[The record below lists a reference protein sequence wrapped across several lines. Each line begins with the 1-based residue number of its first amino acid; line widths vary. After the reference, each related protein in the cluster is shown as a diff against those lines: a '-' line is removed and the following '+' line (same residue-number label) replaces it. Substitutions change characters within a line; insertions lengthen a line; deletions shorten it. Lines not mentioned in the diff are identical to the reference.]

1 MERKSQN
8 LSLAFSGLL
17 FAVLLGLSFWQTS
30 FDFGDYRPESPAV
43 TFVLW
48 GISTIVIL
56 GLLALGFM
64 LFRTLLKLYIER
76 KRKQAGSKLKTK
88 LVGGALVVSLLP
100 VVCMVIFSFKI
111 LNRTL
116 DKWFSYPTKEIIESS
131 EAVSSRL
138 NEIMRHK
145 TETDAAWLASLP
157 VVARSLGA
165 ADPGDD
171 DRPER
176 LEETVRR
183 VGAEYVAIVAADST
197 EPVWEVR
204 STALIKGPVA
214 WKVPE
219 AGASAPSSGIAQE
232 IVWASAPVMEGEKV
246 LGRLIVGWPIP
257 RDILERQQHMA
268 SNLDLWAFYEGQRR
282 EIRYFY
288 LGMLALIT
296 VFVLFVGVWLS
307 LFVSKQI
314 STPIEALLEATSAI
328 SEGRLDHRIDT
339 PGMDE
344 LGGLITSFNNM
355 TRDLEE
361 RTRALQ
367 QSNRDLGQ
375 ANAEIESRRR
385 FINAILENITPG
397 VVSITEQGEVLK
409 SNSSAAKILPKIELN
424 GSLLT
429 LFEGEDLQE
438 IRYLLNR
445 ARRIGLASRDFE
457 LERDRRILH
466 LTVTVSALERQT
478 PDRSGRPSRFVVVLE
493 DTTELLRAQK
503 SAAWNEVARRVAHEI
518 KNPLTPIALSAERMA
533 RLLERF
539 DVDSSPAERRE
550 LRDRFIRSTH
560 TITREVES
568 LRRLVDEF
576 SQLARFPQAHPQSCD
591 LNQVVAEALHVFEG
605 RLDNVSLTSRLDPSL
620 PPAWID
626 PEQFKR
632 VVVNLVDNAAEAM
645 QGSWVREIVVET
657 APGSMPESIELSVSD
672 TGPGVSAEDKEKLF
686 LPYFS
691 TKSRGTGLGLAI
703 VSRIISDHGGTI
715 RVEDKR
721 PSGSR
726 FIVETPVAEPALVGV
741 SS

>member
-17 FAVLLGLSFWQTS
+17 FVILLGLSFWQTS
-30 FDFGDYRPESPAV
+30 FDFGDFRPESPAA

-56 GLLALGFM
+56 GVLTLGFL

-76 KRKQAGSKLKTK
+76 RRKQPGSKLKTK

-100 VVCMVIFSFKI
+100 VVCMVVFSFKI

-116 DKWFSYPTKEIIESS
+116 DKWFSYPTKEINENS
-131 EAVSSRL
+131 EALASRL

-157 VVARSLGA
+157 VVSRALGA
-165 ADPGDD
+165 ADSGD

-183 VGAEYVAIVAADST
+183 VGAEYVAIVAEDAT
-197 EPVWEVR
+197 KPIWEVR
-204 STALIKGPVA
+204 STSLIRGPVS
-214 WKVPE
+214 WRVPDANNE
-219 AGASAPSSGIAQE
+219 GLQSGIAQE
-232 IVWASAPVMEGEKV
+232 IVWASAPVLDGEARI
-246 LGRLIVGWPIP
+246 GRLIVGWPIP

-288 LGMLALIT
+288 LAMLALIT

-314 STPIEALLEATSAI
+314 SEPIEALLDATSAI
-328 SEGRLDHRIDT
+328 SEGRLDHRIQS
-339 PGMDE
+339 PGIDE
-344 LGGLITSFNNM
+344 LGGLIASFNEM
-355 TRDLEE
+355 THDLEE

-409 SNSSAAKILPKIELN
+409 SNSSAAKILPKIEVN
-424 GSLLT
+424 GSVLT
-429 LFEGEDLQE
+429 LFDGEDLDE
-438 IRYLLNR
+438 FRYLLNR

-457 LERDRRILH
+457 IEREGRIMH

-478 PDRSGRPSRFVVVLE
+478 PDRSGRPSRFVLVLE

-533 RLLERF
+533 RLLDRF
-539 DVDSSPAERRE
+539 DDNASPAERRE
-550 LRDRFIRSTH
+550 LRERFIRSTD
-560 TITREVES
+560 TIGREVES

-576 SQLARFPQAHPQSCD
+576 SQLARFPQAHPRRSD
-591 LNQVVAEALHVFEG
+591 LNQVVSEALQVFDG
-605 RLDNVSLTSRLDPSL
+605 RLDEVSVTTRLDPEL
-620 PPAWID
+620 PAAWID
-626 PEQFKR
+626 PDQFKR
-632 VVVNLVDNAAEAM
+632 VVVNLVDNAAEALE
-645 QGSWVREIVVET
+645 GCWVREIVVET
-657 APGSMPESIELSVSD
+657 APGTMPDTVELVVTD
-672 TGPGVSAEDKEKLF
+672 TGPGISPEDKEKLF

-703 VSRIISDHGGTI
+703 VSRIVSDHGGSI

-726 FIVETPVAEPALVGV
+726 FIVETPVAEPLLAGV
-741 SS
+741 PS

>member
-8 LSLAFSGLL
+8 FSLVVSGLL
-17 FAVLLGLSFWQTS
+17 FLVLLGLSFWQTS
-30 FDFGDYRPESPAV
+30 FDFGEFRPESPTV

-56 GLLALGFM
+56 GVLTLGFL
-64 LFRTLLKLYIER
+64 LFRTLLKLYVER

-100 VVCMVIFSFKI
+100 VVCMVVFSFKI

-131 EAVSSRL
+131 EAVSDRL
-138 NEIMRHK
+138 NEIMIHK

-157 VVARSLGA
+157 VVGRALGA
-165 ADPGDD
+165 ADSMAD

-183 VGAEYVAIVAADST
+183 VGAEYVAIVPADST

-204 STALIKGPVA
+204 STSLVKGPVA
-214 WKVPE
+214 WKLPTPE
-219 AGASAPSSGIAQE
+219 SESLSSGIAQE
-232 IVWASAPVMEGEKV
+232 IVWASAPVMDGEK
-246 LGRLIVGWPIP
+246 LIGRLIVGWPIP

-344 LGGLITSFNNM
+344 LGGLIASFNQM

-367 QSNRDLGQ
+367 QSNHDLGQ

-409 SNSSAAKILPKIELN
+409 SNSSASKILPQIQLN
-424 GSLLT
+424 GSIFEP
-429 LFEGEDLQE
+429 FEGEDLKE

-457 LERDRRILH
+457 MERGGRILH

-503 SAAWNEVARRVAHEI
+503 TAAWTEVARRVAHEI

-533 RLLERF
+533 RLLDRF
-539 DVDSSPAERRE
+539 GPNATEAEREE
-550 LRDRFIRSTH
+550 LRQRFKRSTD
-560 TITREVES
+560 TIQREVGS

-576 SQLARFPQAHPQSCD
+576 SQLARFPRAHPQSCD
-591 LNQVVAEALHVFEG
+591 LNQVISEALHVFEG
-605 RLDNVSLTSRLDPSL
+605 RLEGVDLTARLDPGL

-632 VVVNLVDNAAEAM
+632 VVINLVDNAAEALE
-645 QGSWVREIVVET
+645 GCWVREITVET
-657 APGSMPESIELSVSD
+657 APGSLPDTVELVVSD
-672 TGPGVSAEDKEKLF
+672 TGPGISAEDKEKLF

-703 VSRIISDHGGTI
+703 VSRIVSDHGGSI

-726 FIVETPVAEPALVGV
+726 FIVETPVAEPVLAGV
-741 SS
+741 AT

>member
-1 MERKSQN
+1 M
-8 LSLAFSGLL
+8 AVSGLL
-17 FAVLLGLSFWQTS
+17 FVVLLGLSFWQTS
-30 FDFGDYRPESPAV
+30 FDFGDFRPRSPTV

-48 GISTIVIL
+48 GISTLVIL
-56 GLLALGFM
+56 GVLTLGFL

-76 KRKQAGSKLKTK
+76 RRGLAGSKLKTR
-88 LVGGALVVSLLP
+88 LVGGALALSLLP
-100 VVCMVIFSFKI
+100 VICMVIFSFKV

-131 EAVSSRL
+131 EAVSERL

-157 VVARSLGA
+157 IAARALGA
-165 ADPGDD
+165 DTAED

-183 VGAEYVAIVAADST
+183 VGAEYVALLPVDST
-197 EPVWEVR
+197 KPVWEVR

-214 WKVPE
+214 WKL
-219 AGASAPSSGIAQE
+219 PSSEPSDGTVSGIAQE
-232 IVWASAPVMEGEKV
+232 MVWAAAPVFDGKRQI
-246 LGRLIVGWPIP
+246 GRVIVGWPIP
-257 RDILERQQHMA
+257 RDILERQQYMA
-268 SNLDLWAFYEGQRR
+268 SNLDLWAFYEGERR
-282 EIRYFY
+282 DIRYFY

-296 VFVLFVGVWLS
+296 VFVLFVAVWLS
-307 LFVSKQI
+307 LYVSKQI

-328 SEGRLDHRIDT
+328 SEGRLDYRI
-339 PGMDE
+339 GASGLDE
-344 LGGLITSFNNM
+344 IGGLIVSFNQM

-367 QSNRDLGQ
+367 QSNSDLGQ

-397 VVSITEQGEVLK
+397 VVSVTEQGEILK
-409 SNSSAAKILPKIELN
+409 SNSSAAKIFPDLGAVQSMLEL
-424 GSLLT
+424 
-429 LFEGEDLQE
+429 FQGEDLQE
-438 IRYLLNR
+438 MRYLLNR

-457 LERDRRILH
+457 IERNGRIVH

-503 SAAWNEVARRVAHEI
+503 TAAWNEVARRVAHEI

-533 RLLERF
+533 RLMERF
-539 DVDSSPAERRE
+539 DAASSAEDRRD
-550 LRDRFIRSTH
+550 LQQRFLRSTD
-560 TITREVES
+560 TIRREVES

-576 SQLARFPQAHPQSCD
+576 ARMAQFPQARPERAD

-605 RLDNVSLTSRLDPSL
+605 RLADVSLRARLDPDL
-620 PPAWID
+620 PAAWID

-632 VVVNLVDNAAEAM
+632 VVVNLVDNAAEALE
-645 QGSWVREIVVET
+645 GCWVREIVVET
-657 APGSMPESIELSVSD
+657 APGSHPESVELVVSD
-672 TGPGVSAEDKEKLF
+672 SGPGVSAEDKEKLF

-703 VSRIISDHGGTI
+703 VSRIVAEHGGSI
-715 RVEDKR
+715 RVEDNR

-726 FIVETPVAEPALVGV
+726 FIVEAPVADPAPVGALA
-741 SS
+741 

>member
-1 MERKSQN
+1 MERKSQTF
-8 LSLAFSGLL
+8 SLAVSGLL
-17 FAVLLGLSFWQTS
+17 FVVLLTLSFWQTS
-30 FDFGDYRPESPAV
+30 FDFGEFRPESPTV

-48 GISTIVIL
+48 GISSIVIL
-56 GLLALGFM
+56 GVLTLGFL

-100 VVCMVIFSFKI
+100 VVCMVVFSFKI

-116 DKWFSYPTKEIIESS
+116 DKWFSFPTKEILESS
-131 EAVSSRL
+131 EAVSTRL

-157 VVARSLGA
+157 IVARALGA
-165 ADPGDD
+165 RSTGEAIEPD
-171 DRPER
+171 R
-176 LEETVRR
+176 LEATVQR
-183 VGAEYVAIVAADST
+183 VGAEYVAILANGST

-204 STALIKGPVA
+204 GTALFKGPVA
-214 WKVPE
+214 WKSPPATDE
-219 AGASAPSSGIAQE
+219 GLTSGIAQD
-232 IVWASAPVMEGEKV
+232 IVWASAPVMDGERRI
-246 LGRLIVGWPIP
+246 GRLIVGWPIP
-257 RDILERQQHMA
+257 RDILDRQQHMA
-268 SNLDLWAFYEGQRR
+268 SNLSLWAFYEGERR
-282 EIRYFY
+282 DIRYFY
-288 LGMLALIT
+288 VAMLALIT

-367 QSNRDLGQ
+367 QSNRELGQ

-397 VVSITEQGEVLK
+397 VVSITERGEVLK
-409 SNSSAAKILPKIELN
+409 SNPSAVKIFPQLEPD
-424 GSLLT
+424 GSLMAP
-429 LFEGEDLQE
+429 FEGEDLQE
-438 IRYLLNR
+438 VRYLLNR
-445 ARRIGLASRDFE
+445 ARRIGRASRDFE
-457 LERDRRILH
+457 IEREGRILH
-466 LTVTVSALERQT
+466 LTITVSALERQT

-493 DTTELLRAQK
+493 DTTELLHAQK
-503 SAAWNEVARRVAHEI
+503 TAAWNEVARRVAHEI

-539 DVDSSPAERRE
+539 DDDATPAERRE
-550 LRDRFIRSTH
+550 MQERFRRSTD
-560 TITREVES
+560 TISREVES

-576 SQLARFPQAHPQSCD
+576 SQLARFPQARPRRCD
-591 LNQVVAEALHVFEG
+591 LNQVVAEALTVFEG
-605 RLDNVSLTSRLDPSL
+605 RLEGVSVTARLDPAL

-626 PEQFKR
+626 PDQYKR
-632 VVVNLVDNAAEAM
+632 VVINLVDNAAEALE
-645 QGSWVREIVVET
+645 GCWVREIVVET
-657 APGSMPESIELSVSD
+657 APGGLPDTIELSVSD

-703 VSRIISDHGGTI
+703 VSRIVSDHGGSI
-715 RVEDKR
+715 RVVDKR

-741 SS
+741 IT